1 MELRQYLQIVRK
13 WLWLII
19 LGTLLAGGVA
29 YGVSSQATPVYGAT
43 TTLLIRTSSD
53 GRDTHGTMLV
63 NQYLAATYRELL
75 TKRPIIEAAGLNLD
89 LAPSA
94 IDELV
99 TRVRVW
105 VVPNTS
111 LVRLAVEHSDPRLAM
126 ELANEIVSVFV
137 QAQRESGRGDSKD
150 ISVVEPASQPAAPVA
165 PRTLFNTLAA
175 AIGGCGLAIGIAFLI
190 EYLDDTLSTAEDIDQ
205 NLSLPTGE

>member
-165 PRTLFNTLAA
+165 PRTLFNTLTA